1 MLLDSSTTRTRRR
14 TKESREGSL
23 RATSCPL
30 WLKVVRQLRRSA
42 YFGLLVS
49 LGGGVDA
56 GAGMELVGGTGSA
69 VAGEVCDVGAVD

>member
-1 MLLDSSTTRTRRR
+1 M
-14 TKESREGSL
+14 
-23 RATSCPL
+23 
-30 WLKVVRQLRRSA
+30 KVVRQLRRSA

-69 VAGEVCDVGAVD
+69 VAGEGCDVAGVG